1 MANTTSRILIELVAK
16 ADTTEFNKVIH
27 GLTQVETKANDLA
40 TAIAKSGN
48 TGGYGDTVQQLQKVV
63 SGFSNAA
70 ETAGLLR
77 RELQSLQEAKIS
89 GILTDEDARNA
100 ERHIGRLAEKLR
112 EFVAL
117 TERRIDGGL
126 QRQLQD
132 LAEVPIDTIPA
143 ILQDIKTTL
152 ATVQPPTEVDAA
164 FRKILTT
171 AQDLITY
178 LDRTATGVERIDS
191 GRLYD
196 LVEGLIQ
203 ATAEAEDT
211 VGGFDKLKQSLIELS
226 NQKTDANFWDRLF
239 GTLEGDRIAGLTGGI
254 DKVQEMALNLGKLL
268 RDDESQ
274 LKYVRNN
281 TCLLYTSPSP
291 RD

>member
-132 LAEVPIDTIPA
+132 LTEVPCHYSHDASVALRRREQIAHAARRDYSIPPLSHGKSLGA
-143 ILQDIKTTL
+143 
-152 ATVQPPTEVDAA
+152 PGAA
-164 FRKILTT
+164 P
-171 AQDLITY
+171 
-178 LDRTATGVERIDS
+178 
-191 GRLYD
+191 RL
-196 LVEGLIQ
+196 
-203 ATAEAEDT
+203 
-211 VGGFDKLKQSLIELS
+211 
-226 NQKTDANFWDRLF
+226 RL
-239 GTLEGDRIAGLTGGI
+239 
-254 DKVQEMALNLGKLL
+254 LG
-268 RDDESQ
+268 
-274 LKYVRNN
+274 
-281 TCLLYTSPSP
+281 
-291 RD
+291 